1 MKSKEI
7 LDANPK
13 AASLIHD
20 YYLNKMLDALEDETL
35 PPEFKEFAKEKGL
48 PFENI
53 VAMLEVNPRQL
64 LDFFDD
70 SKVYI
75 DIRANFDGTFIY
87 ALLIESTSITGE
99 IKKFDTRK
107 EAELEAVKLAIET
120 LEKKLNSLEETN
132 EDS

>member
-1 MKSKEI
+1 MSSKEI

-20 YYLNKMLDALEDETL
+20 YYLNRMLDALEDETL
-35 PPEFKEFAKEKGL
+35 PPEFKEFARQKGL

-53 VAMLEVNPRQL
+53 VAMLEANPRQL

-70 SKVYI
+70 EEIHINVTRYKSK
-75 DIRANFDGTFIY
+75 DGKIY
-87 ALLIESTSITGE
+87 SILDTNSTVKSD
-99 IKKFDTRK
+99 KVFDTRK
-107 EAELEAVKLAIET
+107 EAEIEGVRLAIEM
-120 LEKKLNSLEETN
+120 LEEKLNSLEETN